1 MFNRL
6 TTREKIIF
14 AVCLF
19 LAIVF
24 VLYKFVFNP
33 LVNNQKSLNQKIEKT
48 KKKYVK
54 TQRTIQEAKS
64 LQGLYDQYLSE
75 FKQRESNEQTVAY
88 LISEI
93 EKVST
98 QINLVISD
106 LKPKPVKPDKTFNY
120 YSISLSIEG
129 PWTDILKLIHL
140 LQSQPYL
147 FEVEEMNL
155 DRASQRNPESV
166 RAYLMLGKNYIP

>member
-6 TTREKIIF
+6 TNRERAIF
-14 AVCLF
+14 TVCLF

-24 VLYKFVFNP
+24 VIYKFVFNP
-33 LVNNQKSLNQKIEKT
+33 LVNNQKSLNQKIEKV

-54 TQRTIQEAKS
+54 SQRILQEAKS
-64 LQGLYDQYLSE
+64 FQGVYDQYLSE
-75 FKQRESNEQTVAY
+75 FKQLESNEQTIAY
-88 LISEI
+88 LISEV
-93 EKVST
+93 EKVAT

-106 LKPKPVKPDKTFNY
+106 LKPKPVKPDKNFNY